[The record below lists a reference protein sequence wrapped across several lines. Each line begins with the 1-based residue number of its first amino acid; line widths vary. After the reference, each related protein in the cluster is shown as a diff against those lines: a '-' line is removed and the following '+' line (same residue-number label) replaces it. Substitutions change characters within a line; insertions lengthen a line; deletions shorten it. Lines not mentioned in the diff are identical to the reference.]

1 MSRKHEEEAG
11 VSWKQGA
18 GRHGAASSPGP
29 CRGSHCPCLGE
40 ALGPAVEGRSILVSV
55 SHTLGRADTC
65 TCVLPPVPAV
75 ASPSKH
81 GIQLTCRP
89 VNSAPSGAHG
99 LGRREPPKEGA
110 GGQESSCGRRG
121 RGRERVVQT

>member
-1 MSRKHEEEAG
+1 M
-11 VSWKQGA
+11 SWKQGA
-18 GRHGAASSPGP
+18 GRHGAASSPG
-29 CRGSHCPCLGE
+29 PCLGE

-65 TCVLPPVPAV
+65 TCVLPPVPAI
-75 ASPSKH
+75 AFPSKH

-89 VNSAPSGAHG
+89 VNPAPSGAHG
-99 LGRREPPKEGA
+99 LGRRELPKEGA